1 MVTTRMKDELA
12 PVLPKQPIPKLLKGQ
27 KALVTGANSGIGR
40 GVAIA
45 LGEAGADVVVNY
57 VRGEDTAQKVVDTI
71 TASGSRGLALHA
83 DVSQE
88 EQVRQM
94 FRKAIQEF
102 GTLDILV
109 NNAGLQQDAA
119 FDQMTLQQ
127 WNTVI
132 SVNLTGQ
139 FLCAREAVREF
150 KRRGIRPEV
159 SVAAGKIICMS
170 SVHETIPWGGHANYA
185 ASKGGVML
193 LMKSM
198 AQELAPHRIRV
209 NSICPGAIRT
219 PINKPAWD
227 TPEAY
232 KALLTLIPYQ
242 RIGEPEDIA
251 RVAVFLASDQS
262 DYITGASIFVDG
274 GMTLYPGF
282 ATGG

>member
-1 MVTTRMKDELA
+1 MIDHMSLNS
-12 PVLPKQPIPKLLKGQ
+12 PMLPKQAIPKLLNGQ
-27 KALVTGANSGIGR
+27 KALVTGANSGIGKA
-40 GVAIA
+40 VAIA
-45 LGEAGADVVVNY
+45 LGASGADVVVNY
-57 VRGEDTAQKVVDTI
+57 VRGDDAAKAVVDTV
-71 TASGSRGLALHA
+71 TASGSRALALQA

-88 EQVRQM
+88 QQVQQM
-94 FRKAIQEF
+94 FRKMVDQF
-102 GTLDILV
+102 GTIDILI

-119 FDQMTLQQ
+119 FDQMTLAQ

-150 KRRGIRPEV
+150 KRRGIRPEI

-170 SVHETIPWGGHANYA
+170 SVHERIPWSGHANYA
-185 ASKGGVML
+185 SSKGGVMM

-198 AQELAPHRIRV
+198 AQELAPQRIRV

-219 PINKPAWD
+219 PINKSAWD

-232 KALLTLIPYQ
+232 QSLLTLIPYQ
-242 RIGEPEDIA
+242 RIGEPGDIG

>member
-1 MVTTRMKDELA
+1 MMTARMRDESV

-40 GVAIA
+40 AVAIA

-57 VRGEDTAQKVVDTI
+57 VRGEDAAQKVIDTI
-71 TASGSRGLALHA
+71 TASGSKARAIHA

-88 EQVRQM
+88 EQVQQM
-94 FRKAIQEF
+94 FREAIQEY

-132 SVNLTGQ
+132 GVNLTGQ

-159 SVAAGKIICMS
+159 SVAAGKIICIS
-170 SVHETIPWGGHANYA
+170 SVHETIPWAGHANYA

-198 AQELAPHRIRV
+198 AQELAPQRIRV

-232 KALLTLIPYQ
+232 KALLKLIPYQ

-262 DYITGASIFVDG
+262 DYIAGASIFVDG